1 MCTHLPP
8 VTLRTFIKAWLV
20 IIWGVAQRVISFEA
34 RMWRKSRIGWAPLP
48 TTPRISPTSLLITE
62 LFRI

>member
-8 VTLRTFIKAWLV
+8 FTLRAFIKAWLV

-34 RMWRKSRIGWAPLP
+34 RMSRKSRIWLGASTNDAQDKSNQPADY
-48 TTPRISPTSLLITE
+48 
-62 LFRI
+62 